1 MQDSLT
7 SSFRCG
13 ETFDTAPS
21 SPERSLFCG
30 RTRRSAPTRIT
41 STRQFHSSNAVTPIS
56 VGADLCVRLSSPERS
71 LFCGGVS
78 IVHLSFERGR
88 RLGILLSSDAKDVFR
103 QVRFEVCKSDY
114 LEAFSTLF
122 ASRSGVLRG

>member
-1 MQDSLT
+1 MQVKCEVFSRFGNSVDF
-7 SSFRCG
+7 SSG
-13 ETFDTAPS
+13 EPLGGVGA
-21 SPERSLFCG
+21 
-30 RTRRSAPTRIT
+30 
-41 STRQFHSSNAVTPIS
+41 ST

>member
-1 MQDSLT
+1 MQDPLT
-7 SSFRCG
+7 SSFRWG
-13 ETFDTAPS
+13 ETFDTAPQNRL
-21 SPERSLFCG
+21 RSG
-30 RTRRSAPTRIT
+30 E
-41 STRQFHSSNAVTPIS
+41 
-56 VGADLCVRLSSPERS
+56 D
-71 LFCGGVS
+71 GGVS

>member
-1 MQDSLT
+1 MQDPLT
-7 SSFRCG
+7 SSFRWG
-13 ETFDTAPS
+13 ETFDTAPYTATS
-21 SPERSLFCG
+21 CFDTTSVRTHGLCVRC
-30 RTRRSAPTRIT
+30 RTRRHIT
-41 STRQFHSSNAVTPIS
+41 IAETHVMDAVTFN
-56 VGADLCVRLSSPERS
+56 GD
-71 LFCGGVS
+71 GGVS

>member
-1 MQDSLT
+1 MQDPLT
-7 SSFRCG
+7 SSFRWG
-13 ETFDTAPS
+13 ETFDTAPLYQKLQH
-21 SPERSLFCG
+21 RSF
-30 RTRRSAPTRIT
+30 
-41 STRQFHSSNAVTPIS
+41 N
-56 VGADLCVRLSSPERS
+56 DN
-71 LFCGGVS
+71 GGVS

>member
-1 MQDSLT
+1 MI
-7 SSFRCG
+7 R
-13 ETFDTAPS
+13 
-21 SPERSLFCG
+21 
-30 RTRRSAPTRIT
+30 
-41 STRQFHSSNAVTPIS
+41 
-56 VGADLCVRLSSPERS
+56 VGADLRVRPQNRLRS
-71 LFCGGVS
+71 GEYGGVS